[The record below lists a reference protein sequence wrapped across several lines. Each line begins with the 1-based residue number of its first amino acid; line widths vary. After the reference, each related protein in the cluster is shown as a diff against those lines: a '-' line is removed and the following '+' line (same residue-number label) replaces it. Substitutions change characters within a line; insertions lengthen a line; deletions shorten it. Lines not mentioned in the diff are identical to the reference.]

1 MMKYKRTG
9 TPKPKKYTTNTAY
22 LTNYSLNMYA
32 SLLQL
37 QKYLDKLPVE
47 LTKNMMVVNSQK
59 GPQKSGFQFKF

>member
-1 MMKYKRTG
+1 MMKYNRTG
-9 TPKPKKYTTNTAY
+9 TPNPKEYTTSTAY

-59 GPQKSGFQFKF
+59 GP